1 MSQPDSASPLQLDIT
16 QAVARVSFN
25 RPGSLNAINIG
36 LAGAFLEAISTIA
49 ATPGVRAVLLR
60 GQGKAFMAG
69 GDLAEL
75 SQDSAATA
83 ARIIEPLHAGLQIM
97 AALPVPVVASVQG
110 AVAGAGLSIMLAADL
125 AIAADDSTFN
135 MAYARIGASPD
146 ASGSWHLPRVVGLRK
161 AMEIALLSEPFD
173 ALEALRLSV
182 VNRVVPAADLGA
194 ETDKLMRR
202 LADGPTAAFGRIKS
216 LLRAAQTRDLA
227 TQLDAERAAFEA
239 CAATADFQE
248 GVAAFL
254 QKRRP
259 SYRGR

>member
-25 RPGSLNAINIG
+25 RPDSLNAINIG
-36 LAGAFLEAISTIA
+36 LARAFLEAISTIA

-60 GQGKAFMAG
+60 SQGKAFMVG

-161 AMEIALLSEPFD
+161 AMEIALLSEAFD
-173 ALEALRLSV
+173 AQEALRLSV

-202 LADGPTAAFGRIKS
+202 LADGPTVAFGRIKS